1 MNNKISISKNNAKM
15 GGIPSIS
22 LPPVTTCHNCEQC
35 SKKCYA
41 LRMAK
46 RRKSIMQAWQKNLD
60 VFNNN
65 PESFK
70 IQLLSECIT
79 SLYFR
84 YFVGGDIPNTQFFN
98 MMVDVATVA
107 KNCNFLAFTKNYNV
121 VNEYLDKGGK
131 IPQNLKIIF
140 SEWDK
145 PINNPHGLPKS
156 KVIFKGEKEPN
167 GAKICGGNCF
177 ECICKGIACWTL
189 ENNDTIYF
197 YEH

>member
-131 IPQNLKIIF
+131 IPQNLKIYQNGIF
-140 SEWDK
+140 LLYQSG
-145 PINNPHGLPKS
+145 IILSSGLR
-156 KVIFKGEKEPN
+156 N
-167 GAKICGGNCF
+167 
-177 ECICKGIACWTL
+177 L
-189 ENNDTIYF
+189 
-197 YEH
+197 